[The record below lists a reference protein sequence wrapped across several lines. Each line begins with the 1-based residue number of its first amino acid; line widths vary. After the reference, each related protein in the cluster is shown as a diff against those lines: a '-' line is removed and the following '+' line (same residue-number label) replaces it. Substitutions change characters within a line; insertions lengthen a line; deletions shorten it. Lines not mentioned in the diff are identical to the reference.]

1 MVFRNLL
8 LEGIIMGYVF
18 VIIIFIIFNKYSLV
32 YNDLYICIYKFFK
45 YLGFFFIDINERRY
59 VNKCYN

>member
-32 YNDLYICIYKFFK
+32 YNDLYKCIYNF
-45 YLGFFFIDINERRY
+45 LNIWFFFY
-59 VNKCYN
+59 